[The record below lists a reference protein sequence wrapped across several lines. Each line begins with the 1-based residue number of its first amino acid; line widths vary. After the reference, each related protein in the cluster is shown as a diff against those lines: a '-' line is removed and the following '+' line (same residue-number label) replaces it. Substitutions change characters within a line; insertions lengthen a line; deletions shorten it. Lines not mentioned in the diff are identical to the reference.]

1 MRPPA
6 SPLVAITLA
15 ALVLTLGC
23 GEPQGPAPTPP
34 TSVDTAW
41 RDALLPANEL
51 GGRTLLADARDGW
64 TVRRVDRPA
73 RGRGERSMA
82 RATGA
87 AASGDMPM
95 DEGAVLEASAPMA
108 PAPGAAAG
116 RDRAA
121 DGGAPLRA
129 GSIDDNAAYE
139 EFLTFLA
146 TWEDQEGVADKA
158 HVVDV
163 RDRTWIRVVGPQGRP
178 VPLARV
184 TVIDEQA
191 DRVAW
196 SATTLGDGRV
206 AFYPHADGLE
216 APATWRVEVQAAG
229 QTTVATL
236 DAAARTL
243 DVRMPTSYAMP
254 QSVPLDVCFLID
266 TTGSMGDEIGRIKH
280 TLLAVTKRLR
290 DLAVEF
296 DLRYGAVLY
305 RDLTDDYVTM
315 RRLFSSDIEGF
326 DAALRAVEAGG
337 GGDMPESLNQG
348 LAEAIGQMDWRQD
361 AAKLCFLVADAP
373 PHMDYAGDVAYDRS
387 MRAAAERGIKVHAVA
402 ASGLDPFGSLV
413 MRQVA
418 QMTRGRFTFIE
429 YGGDVVA
436 SGAAHGVKD
445 TGPANNLDAILFRT
459 IQDELSGWG
468 RPEASSSV
476 D

>member
-6 SPLVAITLA
+6 SPLVALFLA
-15 ALVLTLGC
+15 VLVLTLGC
-23 GEPQGPAPTPP
+23 GSPDEPTP
-34 TSVDTAW
+34 TAAPDAPW
-41 RDALLPANEL
+41 REALHASAEL
-51 GGRTLLADARDGW
+51 GGRALVATSSDGW

-73 RGRGERSMA
+73 HGERDRRLARGTGGFADGDEPMA
-82 RATGA
+82 DA
-87 AASGDMPM
+87 
-95 DEGAVLEASAPMA
+95 AVLEAAV
-108 PAPGAAAG
+108 PGAPVPAAAAERG
-116 RDRAA
+116 RGPAE
-121 DGGAPLRA
+121 GGAPLRA

-139 EFLTFLA
+139 DFLTFLA
-146 TWEDQEGVADKA
+146 AWEDQAGVADRA

-163 RDRTWIRVVGPQGRP
+163 RDRTWIRVLGPEGRP

-216 APATWRVEVQAAG
+216 VPASWRVEVLARG
-229 QTTVATL
+229 QTTVAAL
-236 DAAARTL
+236 DAQARTL
-243 DVRMPTSYAMP
+243 DVRVPTGYAMP
-254 QSVPLDVCFLID
+254 TSVPLDVCFLID

-305 RDLTDDYVTM
+305 RDLSDDYVTM

-326 DAALRAVEAGG
+326 DAALRAVEANG
-337 GGDMPESLNQG
+337 GGDTPESLNQG
-348 LAEAIGQMDWRQD
+348 LAEAIGQMDWRAD

-373 PHMDYAGDVAYDRS
+373 PHMDYAGDVSYDRS

-429 YGGDVVA
+429 YGGDVAA

-468 RPEASSSV
+468 RMEASSSV